1 MSNGDALLM
10 AVAMVMVMVMGM
22 GMVMV
27 THSRWWWR
35 RQQQCALDGSDDELT
50 WKYSLVYTHL
60 HHYFDKFI
68 YVTADFQSFSFVS
81 DMCDY

>member
-1 MSNGDALLM
+1 M
-10 AVAMVMVMVMGM
+10 AVAMVMVMVMATAM
-22 GMVMV
+22 VMTMAMVMV
-27 THSRWWWR
+27 MHSQWWQR
-35 RQQQCALDGSDDELT
+35 RQRQCAFNGSNDELT

-68 YVTADFQSFSFVS
+68 YVTAGFQSFSFVS